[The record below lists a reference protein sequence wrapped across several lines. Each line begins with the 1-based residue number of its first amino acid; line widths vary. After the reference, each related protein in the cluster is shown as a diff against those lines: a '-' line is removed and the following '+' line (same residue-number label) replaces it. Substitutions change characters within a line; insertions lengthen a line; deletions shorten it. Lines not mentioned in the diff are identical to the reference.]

1 MVYRHGIY
9 ISELATSI
17 TPPVQVSAGL
27 IVAFGTAPVNQL
39 EDPASAV
46 NKPIIAYTYAEAV
59 SKIGYSTNF
68 EKYTLSEVIK
78 VAFGIYGVAPVV
90 FINVLDP
97 AKHKKDVTDELVKL
111 SGGKGTLSNDGV
123 LYKSVVV
130 KKADGDSPG
139 LTVDTDYVLAL
150 DDNGYTVITA
160 ISGGKITEKDATLK
174 VSYTHLDPGAVTKN
188 DIIGGVDSNT
198 KANTGLELLS
208 DVYPRF
214 KLVPGQVI
222 APGFSSDSE
231 VGQLMAAK
239 AALISELFKAEA
251 ITDAPTDKSTI
262 SDYSAV
268 PEWKQNNNHMAA
280 NQTVCWPMVKLGD
293 NIYHHS
299 THLAAATCLLDS
311 QYGDIPSRSPSNIKL
326 QMDGAVRKNGSE
338 VWLNISQANYLNGQG
353 IVTSLNFDGW
363 KSWGNRNAIYP
374 TSTDPKDAFRV
385 CRRMFNWV
393 GNTLILSHWSKIDNP
408 ANRRLIESIVTS
420 ANIWLNGLTGNQ
432 DIAGGVVTFDQSEN
446 TITSL
451 MDGIVKFHVKMTPFS
466 PARDIEFVMEY
477 NPDYLLNLFSE

>member
-1 MVYRHGIY
+1 MGYRHGIY

-97 AKHKKDVTDELVKL
+97 AKHKKDVTDEVVKL

-130 KKADGDSPG
+130 KKADGDSAG

-214 KLVPGQVI
+214 KLV
-222 APGFSSDSE
+222 
-231 VGQLMAAK
+231 L
-239 AALISELFKAEA
+239 
-251 ITDAPTDKSTI
+251 DK
-262 SDYSAV
+262 
-268 PEWKQNNNHMAA
+268 
-280 NQTVCWPMVKLGD
+280 
-293 NIYHHS
+293 
-299 THLAAATCLLDS
+299 
-311 QYGDIPSRSPSNIKL
+311 
-326 QMDGAVRKNGSE
+326 
-338 VWLNISQANYLNGQG
+338 
-353 IVTSLNFDGW
+353 
-363 KSWGNRNAIYP
+363 
-374 TSTDPKDAFRV
+374 
-385 CRRMFNWV
+385 
-393 GNTLILSHWSKIDNP
+393 
-408 ANRRLIESIVTS
+408 
-420 ANIWLNGLTGNQ
+420 
-432 DIAGGVVTFDQSEN
+432 
-446 TITSL
+446 
-451 MDGIVKFHVKMTPFS
+451 
-466 PARDIEFVMEY
+466 
-477 NPDYLLNLFSE
+477 

>member
-1 MVYRHGIY
+1 
-9 ISELATSI
+9 
-17 TPPVQVSAGL
+17 
-27 IVAFGTAPVNQL
+27 
-39 EDPASAV
+39 
-46 NKPIIAYTYAEAV
+46 
-59 SKIGYSTNF
+59 
-68 EKYTLSEVIK
+68 
-78 VAFGIYGVAPVV
+78 IYGVAPVV

-97 AKHKKDVTDELVKL
+97 AKHKKDVTDEVVKL

-130 KKADGDSPG
+130 KKADGDSAG

-311 QYGDIPSRSPSNIKL
+311 QYGDIP
-326 QMDGAVRKNGSE
+326 
-338 VWLNISQANYLNGQG
+338 
-353 IVTSLNFDGW
+353 
-363 KSWGNRNAIYP
+363 
-374 TSTDPKDAFRV
+374 
-385 CRRMFNWV
+385 
-393 GNTLILSHWSKIDNP
+393 
-408 ANRRLIESIVTS
+408 
-420 ANIWLNGLTGNQ
+420 
-432 DIAGGVVTFDQSEN
+432 
-446 TITSL
+446 
-451 MDGIVKFHVKMTPFS
+451 
-466 PARDIEFVMEY
+466 
-477 NPDYLLNLFSE
+477 